1 MEGRNNQKNYIR
13 IFPRM
18 EGHKPLY
25 RKSPRECPAQ
35 CGGKNTH
42 QVTLISN
49 FRLQRWGGDTK
60 ACLSYTLYTVLHA

>member
-18 EGHKPLY
+18 EGHKPVY
-25 RKSPRECPAQ
+25 RKSPRERPAQ

-49 FRLQRWGGDTK
+49 FRLQR
-60 ACLSYTLYTVLHA
+60 